1 MGERGYYRILVAVD
15 FSPASEEAW
24 AHARRLAAQSDGELV
39 LVHVVPEAPRF
50 VGGPLS
56 RARLAEV
63 QAALRR
69 WAEERLEQY
78 VEAARAEGRRVRV
91 AVRVGVPYEE
101 IVALARDERA
111 DLLVIGT
118 RGRTGAP
125 RALLG
130 SVAERV
136 VRLAPCPVLSV
147 RAGA

>member
-1 MGERGYYRILVAVD
+1 MGERGYDRILVAVD
-15 FSPASEEAW
+15 FSPASEKAW
-24 AHARRLAAQSDGELV
+24 AHARRLAAQSGGELV
-39 LVHVVPEAPRF
+39 LAHVVPDAPRF
-50 VGGPLS
+50 VGGPLT

-63 QAALRR
+63 RAALRR
-69 WAEERLEQY
+69 WAEQRLEQC
-78 VEAARAEGRRVRV
+78 VAAARAEGRRVRV

-118 RGRTGAP
+118 RGRSGAP
-125 RALLG
+125 RTLLG

-147 RAGA
+147 RA

>member
-1 MGERGYYRILVAVD
+1 MAGDGYHRILVAVD
-15 FSPASEEAW
+15 FSPASEDAW
-24 AHARRLAAQSDGELV
+24 SHARRLAALSDGELV
-39 LVHVVPEAPRF
+39 LAHIVSEAPRF
-50 VGGPLS
+50 VAGPLT

-69 WAEERLEQY
+69 GADDRLAQW
-78 VEAARAEGRRVRV
+78 VAAEGRRVRT

-118 RGRTGAP
+118 RGRSGVP

>member
-1 MGERGYYRILVAVD
+1 MAGDGYHRILVAVD
-15 FSPASEEAW
+15 FSPASEDAW
-24 AHARRLAAQSDGELV
+24 SHARRLAALSDGELV
-39 LVHVVPEAPRF
+39 LAHIVSEAPRF
-50 VGGPLS
+50 VAGPLT

-69 WAEERLEQY
+69 WADDRLAQW
-78 VEAARAEGRRVRV
+78 VSAARAEGRRVRT

-118 RGRTGAP
+118 RGRSGVP

>member
-1 MGERGYYRILVAVD
+1 MGESGYYRILVAVD

-24 AHARRLAAQSDGELV
+24 LHARRLAALSDAELV
-39 LVHVVPEAPRF
+39 LAHIVPEAPRF
-50 VGGPLS
+50 IGGPQP
-56 RARLAEV
+56 RARFAEI

-69 WAEERLEQY
+69 WGEDRLEGW
-78 VEAARAEGRRVRV
+78 VAAARAEGRRVRIV
-91 AVRVGVPYEE
+91 VRVGLPYEE
-101 IVALARDERA
+101 IVAVARDERA